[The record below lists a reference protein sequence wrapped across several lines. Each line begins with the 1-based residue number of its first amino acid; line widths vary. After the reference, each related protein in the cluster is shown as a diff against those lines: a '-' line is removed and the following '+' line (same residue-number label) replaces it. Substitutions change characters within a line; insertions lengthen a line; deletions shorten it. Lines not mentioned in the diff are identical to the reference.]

1 METNVNSTLKAYD
14 GLLRIGYVANLRGGA
29 YLKELQ
35 EALSGT
41 DEEPTSQKIR
51 EIVNNAEILLLNGS
65 GYPKDAAGRLVPAS
79 RVAYK
84 AFDTGYDT
92 ATGEDLYG
100 WFERD
105 KDTDRYTGVSW
116 GTMKELRAY
125 ASIRKTITKSF
136 KMGDFYFESLD
147 GCQKFLDDIAKS
159 TIPESWKF
167 KNKPSSINHPI
178 LKMYL
183 ENIFAKLKKEGK
195 VVKSADG
202 KHIIFNTNLLDK
214 FFHALYIIADV
225 REAADLEVYL
235 NPIRTS
241 EESYA
246 TLRRYGFE
254 DVHPEPPVFFD
265 DVNEVIFNTSSDWR
279 IDKDFTSLSHIIEQR
294 LDRFPQQM
302 QTKSP
307 DQLAGKLYNAIDYAL
322 AIAQRNYKY
331 IVPIYYPRFDS
342 ISFLMPIFLD
352 RAYAASPDF
361 ALVLQ
366 TDKEN
371 KMYIARTIL
380 DLEAGYQDAR
390 LIAKPDESWLN
401 PVTLK

>member
-136 KMGDFYFESLD
+136 KMGDFYFDSLD
-147 GCQKFLDDIAKS
+147 DCQEFLDDIAKS

-214 FFHALYIIADV
+214 FFHALYIIAEV

>member
-14 GLLRIGYVANLRGGA
+14 GLLRIGYVANLRGGT

-100 WFERD
+100 WFEKD

-136 KMGDFYFESLD
+136 KMGDFYFDSLD
-147 GCQKFLDDIAKS
+147 DCQEFLDDIAKS

-214 FFHALYIIADV
+214 FFHALYIIAEV

-352 RAYAASPDF
+352 RTYAASPDF